1 MQPRSTMIQG
11 RRQRCVRTCLFHLQH
26 QRSQGKALIHPG
38 HSLSHCLPVSQ
49 ALSAVDCLGSSSG
62 PETGSAWF
70 PHIEPPLRS
79 EQALL
84 SPTAQLVQSS
94 LQVSSS
100 LGTGARRRR
109 AGRAVGSPLATA
121 PPYPG
126 IQKREHLPHMPSRG
140 RPSPLQQRTSS
151 ARRTALYQGCESGE
165 LIALPP
171 GRLGVLGTFLSLPRY
186 GLPHR
191 KICTQS
197 RSDDTKFR

>member
-1 MQPRSTMIQG
+1 MCTNLSFPSSAPALTRQGPHTPRSLSLPLPAG
-11 RRQRCVRTCLFHLQH
+11 VPGSECRGLPRQQ
-26 QRSQGKALIHPG
+26 QR
-38 HSLSHCLPVSQ
+38 
-49 ALSAVDCLGSSSG
+49 

-191 KICTQS
+191 KICTHS